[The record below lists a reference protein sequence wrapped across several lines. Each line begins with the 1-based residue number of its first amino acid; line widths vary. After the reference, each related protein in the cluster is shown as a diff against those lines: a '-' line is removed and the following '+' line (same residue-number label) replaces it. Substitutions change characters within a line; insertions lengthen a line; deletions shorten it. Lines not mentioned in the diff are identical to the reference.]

1 MRKTFSVAVIA
12 AFFLLATW
20 LFLGLAAGCGKAE
33 RDYSKDL
40 ETAAEGFS
48 AAGSAHALVNA
59 TISPLEGE
67 GGLTLNA
74 QGDVWVDLSTPSLE
88 ARFTVLGMELSLRY
102 TGGRAFIRLGG
113 NWYSLSEES
122 LGVDGQV
129 DASLMKLPAALPKAI
144 ASSAAVLF
152 RGEKKVGSF
161 DCAELEVRLDFQ
173 ALAEV
178 AEVRELAEDLGVGTE
193 ELVETLSGSHP
204 EIRVCL
210 QKDQPVLRQLHLAA
224 DLELSSL
231 KEMLPVGLLP
241 EKGHLEVTVDFPE
254 YGVEV
259 RVEAPAEARPF
270 TGL

>member
-1 MRKTFSVAVIA
+1 MRKTLSVTVIA
-12 AFFLLATW
+12 AFFLLVTW
-20 LFLGLAAGCGKAE
+20 LVAGLATGCGKAE

-40 ETAAEGFS
+40 VTASEGFS

-74 QGDVWVDLSTPSLE
+74 QGDAWVDLATPALE

-102 TGGRAFIRLGG
+102 TGGRVFIRIGG

-122 LGVDGQV
+122 LGVDEWV
-129 DASLMKLPAALPKAI
+129 DASLMKLAAALPKAI
-144 ASSAAVLF
+144 ASSATVLF
-152 RGEKKVGSF
+152 RGDKKVGSF
-161 DCAELEVRLDFQ
+161 DCAELEVQLDFP
-173 ALAEV
+173 ALAEM

-193 ELVETLSGSHP
+193 ELVDMLSGSHP

-210 QKDQPVLRQLHLAA
+210 QKDQPVLRQLYLAA
-224 DLELSSL
+224 DLELSSF
-231 KEMLPVGLLP
+231 KETLPVGLLP